1 MSLKILYN
9 IHRNHTPSTILD
21 SLKLLNN
28 NNIQVNREE
37 ASVPGGSHPAA
48 GDNVRADQ
56 LLGPAGD
63 EVRGV

>member
-1 MSLKILYN
+1 MF
-9 IHRNHTPSTILD
+9 STILD

-28 NNIQVNREE
+28 NHIQVNREE

-48 GDNVRADQ
+48 RDDVRADQ